1 MDSTA
6 VLVHASLLSG
16 SPCTAVR
23 FFRPKVLVRSFLTG
37 QGSNCGRFLPD
48 KGPFFVRC
56 APSLR
61 MSEQGGSGRSDDMG
75 SAASLSSGEEDADD
89 WDDELGD
96 IDDLSDPE
104 SDLED
109 SRELLCVLYVLAF
122 RHLHEVGP
130 LSATATTSRSSRCH
144 CGSCT
149 GEAGVPGQL
158 CPQAHH
164 SRIGIHQGLAQ
175 LSSQCRVC

>member
-1 MDSTA
+1 
-6 VLVHASLLSG
+6 
-16 SPCTAVR
+16 
-23 FFRPKVLVRSFLTG
+23 
-37 QGSNCGRFLPD
+37 
-48 KGPFFVRC
+48 
-56 APSLR
+56 

-109 SRELLCVLYVLAF
+109 SRELRCVLHGLAF

-175 LSSQCRVC
+175 LSSQCRVRSFSLARAEHGAEQSQPAALPPRGAGRHSGLGCPEGDSNLLIC